1 MQLLATPFLV
11 TCRQR
16 NIIKRY
22 RMSADQKGA
31 FVNLSSATQFLRY
44 IFLLCCRY
52 FTGKVD
58 PTQLTNMH
66 WRFRFMQDTFV
77 FYQLLGNDRSA
88 LESKFTE
95 PPVSLFNLNCV
106 LDLGFY
112 KEK

>member
-1 MQLLATPFLV
+1 
-11 TCRQR
+11 
-16 NIIKRY
+16 
-22 RMSADQKGA
+22 
-31 FVNLSSATQFLRY
+31 
-44 IFLLCCRY
+44 
-52 FTGKVD
+52 
-58 PTQLTNMH
+58 
-66 WRFRFMQDTFV
+66 MQDTSV